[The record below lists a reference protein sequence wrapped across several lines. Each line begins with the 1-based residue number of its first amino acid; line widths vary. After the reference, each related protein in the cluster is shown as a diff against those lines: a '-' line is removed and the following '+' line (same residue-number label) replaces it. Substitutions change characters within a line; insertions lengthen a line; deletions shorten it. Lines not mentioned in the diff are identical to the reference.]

1 MALTQVSSG
10 GIKDSEVKNADMADD
25 SVGIAELSATGTA
38 GNTTYLRGDNT
49 WTVPPDTNTTYTHP
63 NHSGEVTSAGDGA
76 TTITDDV
83 VDEANLKISNAG
95 SDGQYLQKQSGNTGG
110 LTWATVT
117 AGGGGATGTDYNDNV
132 KVRWGT
138 GNDLEIYHDG
148 SDSKIVDSGTGTLNV
163 HSSGF
168 NLLNVAG
175 NENFATFTN
184 NGSVELYYDN
194 SLKFKTNNAGAIY
207 YGTLNTSDTGKAT
220 YGDGDD
226 LEIYHSGTDT
236 FIVNDTGEF
245 KIRGD
250 TLRLQSAGGEDYLYG
265 AANGAVNLYHN
276 SIKTFETTSTGVKVV
291 GPEGGMAEI
300 LMWADEGDDDA
311 DKFRIIIDNSAPDF
325 YIQNYKNGSSWENS
339 LRLVAD
345 GAAEIFHDGVKKFD
359 TVTGGARIFG
369 YLSMQGT
376 GGHIY
381 LPDSAEL
388 KVGSGEDLKIYNDS
402 GGNSY
407 ITESGSG
414 SLVIKAEDF
423 YVQNSSSAT
432 GLLVQA
438 NGDVE
443 IPNGGLILSEADQ
456 GINFSGGT
464 FAAGKTSSVLDD
476 YEEGTFDASVS
487 VDSGTGTYS
496 YRSLKYIKIGHLCT
510 VMGSV
515 DMAFSVSDPGRV
527 DIGGFPFAMVNAH
540 EDVGFMCPA
549 YNTTA
554 AAGCDAGTRRFSM
567 YAASSHI
574 RMYANNYVS
583 DGEIGTTNR
592 VQFHISFT
600 YPTS

>member
-49 WTVPPDTNTTYTHP
+49 WTVPPDTNTVYTHP
-63 NHSGEVTSAGDGA
+63 NHSGEVTSVADGA

-148 SDSKIVDSGTGTLNV
+148 SDSKIVDSGAGTLNV

-226 LEIYHSGTDT
+226 LQIYHNGSHSFIKDTGTGNLQMWTNQLSLLDSGGTESMIQAIENGAVELYYNGAKKFETNQYGWKSIQHMYFDDSHKVQLGSSQDLEIYHDGTHSYLKNST
-236 FIVNDTGEF
+236 NNLKVLTSSIVF
-245 KIRGD
+245 KNAAD
-250 TLRLQSAGGEDYLYG
+250 SETLAQFTQNGSCDLYYDN
-265 AANGAVNLYHN
+265 AKKLE
-276 SIKTFETTSTGVKVV
+276 SIATGV
-291 GPEGGMAEI
+291 
-300 LMWADEGDDDA
+300 
-311 DKFRIIIDNSAPDF
+311 N
-325 YIQNYKNGSSWENS
+325 
-339 LRLVAD
+339 
-345 GAAEIFHDGVKKFD
+345 
-359 TVTGGARIFG
+359 VTGGIR
-369 YLSMQGT
+369 L
-376 GGHIY
+376 
-381 LPDSAEL
+381 
-388 KVGSGEDLKIYNDS
+388 
-402 GGNSY
+402 GGNN
-407 ITESGSG
+407 
-414 SLVIKAEDF
+414 A
-423 YVQNSSSAT
+423 
-432 GLLVQA
+432 A
-438 NGDVE
+438 NE
-443 IPNGGLILSEADQ
+443 C
-456 GINFSGGT
+456 
-464 FAAGKTSSVLDD
+464 DD
-476 YEEGTFDASVS
+476 YEEGIFDAVVS

-554 AAGCDAGTRRFSM
+554 AAGCDAGKRRFSM